1 MKRFLGLLIL
11 SFCINSCDDG
21 EFEIQS
27 FDFSTIAASRCF
39 GANTIEESPIFFLY
53 YTNDREALFLEI
65 AAINFPNIVTQ
76 PDDPNTVVISST
88 NKVTYRVYNGA
99 VTSASI
105 CSTIPPVSPTPVE
118 EWIATSGVIEI
129 RTAANKQ
136 TNPTTGQSFITGY
149 THTIKLVNTLFT
161 KSDGN
166 EQLFDELFLGPFVT
180 NADPPEIDPS
190 SLVRKCDDDFNYIFK
205 NTGEQVIELFTDA
218 VLFINEETPVDNPR
232 TAVIGQQNTSIN
244 YKVFIDDIPQPA
256 TFFCTTPLASFPSLV
271 ETWTGEAGNST
282 AMTGIIEVTTEL
294 VPDPISGTNV
304 FRHTIYLRKVKFQKS
319 GTDFTFG
326 DLYEL
331 GFINTPQ

>member
-1 MKRFLGLLIL
+1 MKRLLAILLL

-27 FDFSTIAASRCF
+27 FDFSSIPASQCL
-39 GANTIEESPIFFLY
+39 GANASFFIY

-65 AAINFPNIVTQ
+65 PDSNFPPLVTESDN
-76 PDDPNTVVISST
+76 PRNVTISST

-105 CSTIPPVSPTPVE
+105 CSAIPPVSPTPVE

-129 RTAANKQ
+129 RTDANKQ
-136 TNPTTGQSFITGY
+136 TNSTTGQSFITGY
-149 THTIKLVNTLFT
+149 THSIKLVNTLFI

-166 EQLFDELFLGPFVT
+166 QQLFEELFLGAYVI
-180 NADPPEIDPS
+180 NVNPPTIDPS
-190 SLVRKCDDDFNYIFK
+190 SLVRKCGDSFNYIFK
-205 NTGEQVIELFTDA
+205 NTGNQVIEISTDA
-218 VLFINEETPVDNPR
+218 VLISNSETTVGNPR
-232 TAVIGQQNTSIN
+232 TAVIGEQNTAVN
-244 YKVFIDDIPQPA
+244 YKVFSAVIPQPE
-256 TFFCTTPLASFPSLV
+256 TFFCTSPLPTVPSLV
-271 ETWTGEAGNST
+271 ETWTGEAGNSS
-282 AMTGIIEVTTEL
+282 AMTGIIEVTTQL
-294 VPDPISGTNV
+294 VPDPVSGTNV
-304 FRHTIYLRKVKFQKS
+304 FRHTIFLRKVKFEKS